1 MALRDSKVFRA
12 IAYTLTGLS
21 LIAFALTV
29 VMRVVHGEGAE
40 SYRDGRGLPVPNIAA
55 LVTIVTVVAVLFG
68 ALCHRLWCAMREHVR
83 RRRDARSSVRSD
95 TAP

>member
-1 MALRDSKVFRA
+1 MALRDSKVFRT

-40 SYRDGRGLPVPNIAA
+40 IYRGGRGLPVPNIAA
-55 LVTIVTVVAVLFG
+55 LVTIVAVVAVLFG
-68 ALCHRLWCAMREHVR
+68 ALCYRLWCAMREHVR
-83 RRRDARSSVRSD
+83 RRRHARSSPRPEN
-95 TAP
+95 AP